1 MRFCC
6 GRAEHVVAR
15 RLSTWLELSSQTN
28 EVNAVSETEKSYRDL
43 RIESGS
49 RHYRIKNDEDEI
61 VFRTTNLRD
70 AETYLDLVEENDR
83 LHRLL
88 EARGIAPHR
97 IYLLS
102 EEEEHR
108 GDAASSGHLA
118 NEVVIIAKADD
129 KEAVVVRHLD
139 DGREEIVDL
148 EELEPIR
155 GGVYLQATEVQEEVA
170 HVVVRF
176 PRDYDPEAEDEDDDA
191 PRVTVAA
198 GNDEELAEQFVDDW
212 LNLEDDQK
220 PESRFNAVLA
230 EETEDALIFRA
241 ETDVEEE

>member
-1 MRFCC
+1 
-6 GRAEHVVAR
+6 
-15 RLSTWLELSSQTN
+15 
-28 EVNAVSETEKSYRDL
+28 VSETEKSYRGL

-49 RHYRIKNDEDEI
+49 RHYRIKNGEDEI

-108 GDAASSGHLA
+108 GDATSGKHLA
-118 NEVVIIAKADD
+118 NEVVIVAKADD
-129 KEAVVVRHLD
+129 REAVVVRHLD

-148 EELEPIR
+148 EELESIR
-155 GGVYLQATEVQEEVA
+155 GGVYLQASEMKQA
-170 HVVVRF
+170 QSHVVVRF
-176 PRDYDPEAEDEDDDA
+176 PRDYDPEAEDDDDEETN
-191 PRVTVAA
+191 RVTVAA
-198 GNDEELAEQFVDDW
+198 GADEEIAEQFVDDW
-212 LNLEDDQK
+212 LNLEEEQTPDS
-220 PESRFNAVLA
+220 EYTAVLA

-241 ETDVEEE
+241 ETEVQEE